1 MSTRRTSQDFADT
14 LARIWLFEE
23 CTKKERRRI
32 ASLVTPIRVDAGQ
45 VLARQGDYA
54 RECVIVIDGQAVVE
68 CDERIVGHAVDGSL
82 VGEVALMDPR
92 GMRNATV
99 TAVTEMELLVMN
111 RRDFIN
117 LRGMGVASIERRLAE
132 SVVAHQIREVFDG
145 DDADVHRNALHS
157 MSVES
162 PHPEGMVDA

>member
-54 RECVIVIDGQAVVE
+54 RECVIVIDGQGGRGVRRT
-68 CDERIVGHAVDGSL
+68 DRGSRRRR
-82 VGEVALMDPR
+82 VAGR
-92 GMRNATV
+92 
-99 TAVTEMELLVMN
+99 
-111 RRDFIN
+111 
-117 LRGMGVASIERRLAE
+117 
-132 SVVAHQIREVFDG
+132 
-145 DDADVHRNALHS
+145 
-157 MSVES
+157 
-162 PHPEGMVDA
+162 

>member
-1 MSTRRTSQDFADT
+1 M
-14 LARIWLFEE
+14 
-23 CTKKERRRI
+23 
-32 ASLVTPIRVDAGQ
+32 
-45 VLARQGDYA
+45 
-54 RECVIVIDGQAVVE
+54 E